1 MTNLLFP
8 KGKQGLIDGSIDLDT
23 ATIKVSLVRGYT
35 YDAAHDFVN
44 DVTGAGG
51 TLAATATLA
60 GKTVTDGVFDADNVT
75 FASVAANATAC
86 DTLIIYQASAVTGG
100 ADVAASSQRLIAR
113 INGRQLVTAAA
124 TASTSAT
131 SITVDPLTAALAN
144 ASTVVF
150 GGVTATL
157 TASAAAGARSLT
169 VSALSGSV
177 SQGTAGTSSAQNG
190 LPIVTNGGDITVAWD
205 STGIFRI

>member
-35 YDAAHDFVN
+35 YNAAHDFVD

-51 TLAATATLA
+51 TLVATATLSS
-60 GKTVTDGVFDADNVT
+60 KTVTDGVFDAANVT
-75 FASVAANATAC
+75 FSSVASGAAC
-86 DTLIIYQASAVTGG
+86 DTLIVYQASAVGGG
-100 ADVAASSQRLIAR
+100 ADVGASSQRVIAF
-113 INGRQLVTAAA
+113 IDGKQTVTAAA
-124 TASTSAT
+124 TASSSAT
-131 SITVDPLTAALAN
+131 SITVDPLKAALAN

-157 TASAAAGARSLT
+157 TSSAAANARTLA

-190 LPIVTNGGDITVAWD
+190 LPITPNGGDITVAWD
-205 STGIFRI
+205 STGIFSL